1 VKLGE
6 YFVKKGLINPKQLEE
21 ALRGQLIFGG
31 HLGTCLIEMGFID
44 EHTLGRTLA
53 EMFGVDYAPPHFLND
68 IPKSVIDLLPR
79 RLAEKLHAV
88 PFEKKDKSLHVAMID
103 PKNLPALDEL
113 AFATGHRINPWV
125 SPEARIFQVLER
137 YYEVP
142 RRQRYISVCQDM
154 DRPGADKSGRVATMP
169 ARDAFGSAYAA
180 PPHLAEIA
188 QVADL
193 APGEEREQG
202 YGIPSATPMGE
213 KPAGPPQSPAAPAV
227 SPTAGAATP
236 PAAAPSVAPRAIPA
250 AAPPIAPAAT
260 AAAPPA
266 AVTSPPAAPIA
277 PPATASAAAPATTS
291 AAPPPA
297 ARPPAPPAPPSPPA
311 RPPAPPVS
319 PSLTYARA
327 LAPSAPPTTHDHQDI
342 LSDLF
347 CAAENASDLA
357 EIALKHTT
365 RSLSRSALFLVKGT
379 TATLWKWKANGPA
392 TTPIMPVNLSV
403 TDDPPFDLLLGRE
416 HYQGAL
422 PHNPKLAAFYGPLGV
437 DLPSEVVL
445 VPGYLED
452 RLVVVLYGDGS
463 GGPVRADIPDLDLLV
478 RKLACALQIVL
489 IKKKVRS
496 LERRSPT
503 ESPEKAA

>member
-1 VKLGE
+1 MKLGE
-6 YFVKKGLINPKQLEE
+6 FFVKKRLINPAQLEE

-44 EHTLGRTLA
+44 EHTLGKTLA

-113 AFATGHRINPWV
+113 AFATGHRIRPWV

-142 RRQRYISVCQDM
+142 RRQRYITVCQDM
-154 DRPGADKSGRVATMP
+154 DHPGADKSGRVATMP
-169 ARDAFGSAYAA
+169 SRDAFGSAYAP

-193 APGEEREQG
+193 APGEEPEQG
-202 YGIPSATPMGE
+202 YGIPSATPL
-213 KPAGPPQSPAAPAV
+213 AAK
-227 SPTAGAATP
+227 P
-236 PAAAPSVAPRAIPA
+236 PAPSKTPAAPSVSPTGVT
-250 AAPPIAPAAT
+250 AT
-260 AAAPPA
+260 P
-266 AVTSPPAAPIA
+266 PPAAPSRA
-277 PPATASAAAPATTS
+277 PAAAAM
-291 AAPPPA
+291 PA
-297 ARPPAPPAPPSPPA
+297 ARPPAPPVRAPETPA

-327 LAPSAPPTTHDHQDI
+327 LAPSAPPSTHDHQDI
-342 LSDLF
+342 LSDLL

-357 EIALKHTT
+357 EIALKHAT
-365 RSLSRSALFLVKGT
+365 RTLPRSALFLVKGT
-379 TATLWKWKANGPA
+379 TATLWRWKANGPA
-392 TTPIMPVNLSV
+392 SVPVMSISLSV

-416 HYQGAL
+416 FYQGAL

-478 RKLACALQIVL
+478 RKLACALQVVL
-489 IKKKVRS
+489 LKKKVRS
-496 LERRSPT
+496 LERRSPS
-503 ESPEKAA
+503 ESPDKAA